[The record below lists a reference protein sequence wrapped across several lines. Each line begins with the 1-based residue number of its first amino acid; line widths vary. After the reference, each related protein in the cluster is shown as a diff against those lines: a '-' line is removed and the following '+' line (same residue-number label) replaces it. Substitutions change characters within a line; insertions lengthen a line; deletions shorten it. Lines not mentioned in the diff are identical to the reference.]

1 MSQAIN
7 IIGLKGIPLI
17 KKGDNITKI
26 LLQALKN
33 NNITLEDGDILLI
46 AQTIISKSLGYIKD
60 LNDIKP
66 SDEAYRLYD
75 KMASLCQDNNLP
87 VKNPELIQA
96 ILDESREVIK
106 SEHVMI
112 VETKHGFV
120 CANAGIDKSNV
131 EGETKISLLP
141 EDSDSQA
148 RKIHEFLYKETTKRV
163 AVIITDS
170 FGRAF
175 RVGAIGAAIGVA
187 GINPILDKRGS
198 VDLYGKVLKTTIIG
212 QTDNLASAAQLVMG
226 ESNEGLPIVLIR
238 GYKFEFSEDANI
250 HQILMSKE
258 NDLFRLGNT
267 EVLLRMLKSRRSY
280 KLKFSKKDV
289 EKDLIIKSIE
299 VARWAPNAHNGQFWR
314 YIILEKG
321 KCRNSLIENMNKK
334 LITDLTSDG
343 KTEQEIEVKVNKT
356 KSNFIN
362 SPYLI
367 LLCLDTASLTKFSD
381 LERENNE
388 FIMGVQSISASAT
401 YLQLAFEVYGLAS
414 CWYCAPL
421 FAKTLISD
429 TLKLPSSYVP
439 MAFFTVGYPIHMVK
453 IPKRKPVEEIIYK
466 INS

>member
-1 MSQAIN
+1 
-7 IIGLKGIPLI
+7 
-17 KKGDNITKI
+17 
-26 LLQALKN
+26 
-33 NNITLEDGDILLI
+33 
-46 AQTIISKSLGYIKD
+46 
-60 LNDIKP
+60 
-66 SDEAYRLYD
+66 
-75 KMASLCQDNNLP
+75 
-87 VKNPELIQA
+87 
-96 ILDESREVIK
+96 
-106 SEHVMI
+106 MI

-148 RKIHEFLYKETTKRV
+148 REIHEFLYKETKKRV

-175 RVGAIGAAIGVA
+175 RIGAIGVAIGVA
-187 GINPILDKRGS
+187 GISPILDKRGS

-212 QTDNLASAAQLVMG
+212 QADNLASAAQLVMG
-226 ESNEGLPIVLIR
+226 ESNEGLPIVLIH
-238 GYKFEFSEDANI
+238 GYKFDFSEDTNI

-258 NDLFRLGNT
+258 NDLFRLSNT

-280 KLKFSKKDV
+280 KLKFSEKEV

-321 KCRNSLIENMNKK
+321 KRRNTLIENMNKK
-334 LITDLTSDG
+334 LITDLISDG

-367 LLCLDTASLTKFSD
+367 LLCLDTANLTKFVD

-401 YLQLAFEVYGLAS
+401 YLQLAFEAYGLAS

-421 FAKTLISD
+421 FAKTIISN

-439 MAFFTVGYPIHMVK
+439 MAFFTVGYPLHMVK
-453 IPKRKPVEEIIYK
+453 IPKRKPLEEIIYK